1 MHKILDMKN
10 IVIIIGFLL
19 MFFFGCSTNKY
30 QTNRKI
36 QAEMLKKYPYTFRDE
51 TVSDNYF
58 GTVVKDPY
66 RWLENDNSDSTS
78 DWVDRQIAYT
88 HKYMDNIPFRDS
100 IKDRLKDLV
109 NYEKFGTPF
118 MKKGKYYMFK
128 NSGLQNQ
135 NVLYQVDENGNNIK
149 EILNP
154 NNFSNDGTKALS
166 GISFNK
172 EGDLL
177 AYMISE
183 SGADWKTGFVLNLET
198 GKLLEDEIKWIK
210 FSGMSWLGDGFFYSR
225 YPKSDDG
232 KLSTE
237 NKNHKLYYHKL
248 GTSQSEDKIWFE
260 DLDNPNRNIYASTSE
275 DEKFLILNQVESTT
289 GNAFSF
295 MDLTKD
301 RISEIQIVSDFTSD
315 VGFVDNIGDKFIVLT
330 DRDAPNKKIVLVDS
344 KKPNENNWKTIVP
357 ESENPIKGVSV
368 INENLYVSYLENAYS
383 KVKIY
388 DLEGGFIRD
397 FDLPGIGSISGF
409 SSEKGNDKAFFTFSS
424 FLFPGTIY
432 EFDVKSFD
440 VKKFISPNIDFN
452 VDDYKMEQVWFSS
465 KDGTKVPMFL
475 TYKKSLKMNG
485 KNPVLLY
492 GYGGFNIPLTP
503 SFRSSRLWLLENEG
517 VLAVANLR
525 GGGEFGEK
533 WHKDGTLDQ
542 KQNVFD
548 DFISAAEYLVD
559 NKYTSPKYIAIEG
572 GSNGGLLIGACML
585 QRPDLFGVA
594 FPKVGVL
601 DMLRYH
607 KFTIGWAW
615 ATDYGKS
622 DDEDAFNYLMKY
634 SPVHNVKKIQYPST
648 LVFTADHDDRVVPAH
663 SFKFI
668 SELQYNQ
675 VGKNPVLIRIDKK
688 AGHGAG
694 KPLTKVLDELADMYS
709 FMFYNMGLDYKRNK

>member
-1 MHKILDMKN
+1 MKN
-10 IVIIIGFLL
+10 VGLIMVWLL
-19 MFFFGCSTNKY
+19 IFSFGCNTKEN
-30 QTNRKI
+30 QNDRKI
-36 QAEMLKKYPYTFRDE
+36 QEEMLKKYPNTFRDD
-51 TVSDNYF
+51 TVADNYF

-66 RWLENDNSDSTS
+66 RWLEDDNSDSTAA
-78 DWVDRQIAYT
+78 WVDRQIAYT
-88 HKYMDNIPFRDS
+88 NKYLQHIPFRDS
-100 IKDRLKDLV
+100 VKSRLKELV

-135 NVLYQVDENGNNIK
+135 NVLYQVDEKGNNIK

-154 NNFSNDGTKALS
+154 NNLSTDGTKALS

-172 EGDLL
+172 EGNLL
-177 AYMISE
+177 GYMISE
-183 SGADWKTGFVLNLET
+183 SGADWKTGFVLDLET
-198 GKLLEDEIKWIK
+198 GKLLKDEIKWIK
-210 FSGMSWLGDGFFYSR
+210 FSGMSWFGDGFFYSR
-225 YPKSDDG
+225 YPKSKDG

-248 GTSQSEDKIWFE
+248 GTSQSEDKVWFE
-260 DLDNPNRNIYASTSE
+260 DLKNPNRNIYASTSD
-275 DEKFLILNQVESTT
+275 DEKFLFLNQVESTT

-295 MDLTKD
+295 VNLSKGKT
-301 RISEIQIVSDFTSD
+301 SEIKVVNDFTSD
-315 VGFVDNIGDKFIVLT
+315 INFIDNIGDKFILLT
-330 DRDAPNKKIVLVDS
+330 DRNAPNKKIVLVDS
-344 KKPNENNWKTIVP
+344 RKPNEKNWKTIVP
-357 ESENPIKGVSV
+357 ESDNPIKGVSV
-368 INENLYVSYLENAYS
+368 INKNLYVSYLENAYS

-388 DLEGGFIRD
+388 DLKGKFIKD
-397 FDLPGIGSISGF
+397 FDLPAIGSISGF

-432 EFDVKSFD
+432 EFDVNTFK
-440 VKKFISPNIDFN
+440 VKKFISPKIDFN

-475 TYKKSLKMNG
+475 TYKKSLKMTG

-503 SFRSSRLWLLENEG
+503 SFRSSRLWLLENGG
-517 VLAVANLR
+517 VLAIANLR

-533 WHKDGTLDQ
+533 WHKNGTLDK

-548 DFISAAEYLVD
+548 DFIAAAEYLIK
-559 NKYTSPKYIAIEG
+559 NKYTSPEYIAIEG

-622 DDEDAFNYLMKY
+622 DDKDAFNYLIKY
-634 SPVHNVKKIQYPST
+634 SPVHNVKKVEYPAT

-668 SELQYNQ
+668 SELQHKQ
-675 VGKNPVLIRIDKK
+675 VGKKPVLIRIDKK

-694 KPLTKVLDELADMYS
+694 KPLTKILDELADMYS
-709 FMFYNMGLDYKRNK
+709 FMFYNMGLSYKKNK